1 MVSCTWIYLF
11 LHVSNNAIY
20 YLTNNIGQLS
30 FVDQLKKFEM
40 NIWEKFLIY
49 FLKIIWKTIY
59 F

>member
-49 FLKIIWKTIY
+49 FLKIIRKTIY